1 MSHANGAP
9 QREPAIYA
17 LPEAARRDLVDVR
30 NQLQLMAQLTS
41 AAACNGAQDA
51 RLRPD
56 ALAWCFSRLQFD
68 LDGII
73 ARVRSPAKTKKL
85 PRAHA

>member
-17 LPEAARRDLVDVR
+17 IPEAAHRELIDVR
-30 NQLQLMAQLTS
+30 NQLQLMAQLTT
-41 AAACNGAQDA
+41 AAACNSAQVA

-68 LDGII
+68 LDAII
-73 ARVRSPAKTKKL
+73 ARVRSPAKAKKI